1 MVYYFKKLASWIKSK
16 LWDRNLEISIVGLS
30 NAGKSTFTTTIA
42 IGEFDED
49 TIPTIGFNFKK
60 IKKGKVQM
68 NVWDLGG
75 QVRFRESWEKYC
87 RTSDVIIFVVDS
99 VDLANMDE
107 ARKQLKELLDW
118 PSLEGIPLL
127 LLGTKNDIEGALTEE
142 ELIEELNLR
151 RVQDRQVAC
160 FSISSKN

>member
-1 MVYYFKKLASWIKSK
+1 
-16 LWDRNLEISIVGLS
+16 
-30 NAGKSTFTTTIA
+30 
-42 IGEFDED
+42 
-49 TIPTIGFNFKK
+49 
-60 IKKGKVQM
+60 M

-99 VDLANMDE
+99 VDLGNMDE
-107 ARKQLKELLDW
+107 ARKQLKELLDY

-151 RVQDRQVAC
+151 RV
-160 FSISSKN
+160 